1 MAHVGCALNTDT
13 KRHEGSTTRTAVGNN
28 ALQMDKEQAYIS
40 PIKCSRIFLRLR
52 RKVGWGGVSAWPR
65 LEWNDSRGTEETYS

>member
-1 MAHVGCALNTDT
+1 LGAAGAGIFGGGCGMWEYTGGAGAGAGNRQIAIFFLFFYWR
-13 KRHEGSTTRTAVGNN
+13 KR
-28 ALQMDKEQAYIS
+28 K
-40 PIKCSRIFLRLR
+40 FLRLR